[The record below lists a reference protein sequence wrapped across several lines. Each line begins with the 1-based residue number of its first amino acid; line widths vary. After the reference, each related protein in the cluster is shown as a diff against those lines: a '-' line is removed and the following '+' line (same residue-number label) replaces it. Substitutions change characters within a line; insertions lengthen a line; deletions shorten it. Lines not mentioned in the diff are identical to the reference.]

1 MLKTLLLCGEGTR
14 QQRLHLSVCHGLG
27 NVCIICLSVCLSWIR
42 ECVYHLALVYTIPY
56 GLTIPPPP

>member
-27 NVCIICLSVCLSWIR
+27 NVCIICLSVCHGLGNVCIIWLL
-42 ECVYHLALVYTIPY
+42 YIPY
-56 GLTIPPPP
+56 HMV